1 MLFFLGLIL
10 VIGFF
15 LVVMYNR
22 LVALR
27 QTTRQ
32 AWSDIDVQ
40 LKQRYDLIPNLV
52 ETVKGYAKHEKGTLE
67 AVIKARNAAMS
78 AGTVADQAAAE
89 NMLTSALKNLFA
101 LSEAYPELKANT
113 NFLKLQA
120 EIADVENKIAAAR
133 RFYNNAVAEYNTA
146 QEQFP
151 AVLMAKQLGF
161 KPRDFFEV
169 AAAESAAVN
178 TAPSVKF

>member
-1 MLFFLGLIL
+1 MVVQIEMEAPMLYLLGLIL

-27 QTTRQ
+27 QRSRQ

-67 AVIKARNAAMS
+67 AVIKARNAAMN

-89 NMLTSALKNLFA
+89 NMLTGALKSLFA
-101 LSEAYPELKANT
+101 LSEA
-113 NFLKLQA
+113 
-120 EIADVENKIAAAR
+120 IRI
-133 RFYNNAVAEYNTA
+133 
-146 QEQFP
+146 
-151 AVLMAKQLGF
+151 
-161 KPRDFFEV
+161 
-169 AAAESAAVN
+169 
-178 TAPSVKF
+178 